1 MQKPQGGHMEKCVSI
16 AIYGKNELV
25 REGLGRIL
33 AEEGFRIGASRA
45 DLDEIIGRVAEF
57 EVVLIDDHS
66 FAAGLAACMKLRS
79 ETSAV
84 KIVLMVDT
92 FAPEEVAEAFRTGV
106 VDGYVL
112 KDIACRPLAGT
123 LRLIALG
130 EKVFPAQV
138 VKSLP
143 IGMHRNGVAS
153 RTAALENLS
162 TREVDILGC
171 LVNGD
176 ANKLISRRLNI
187 SDATVKVHIKA
198 ILRKLGVA
206 NRTQA
211 AIWAVNRGLSG
222 GAEEPQPGWRE
233 LAG

>member
-1 MQKPQGGHMEKCVSI
+1 MERPVSI

-33 AEEGFRIGASRA
+33 AEEGFQVAASKA
-45 DLDEIIGRVAEF
+45 DLEEMLTLLAGSEII
-57 EVVLIDDHS
+57 LIDDHS
-66 FAAGLAACMKLRS
+66 FAAGLAACLRVRS
-79 ETSAV
+79 EAPAV

-92 FAPEEVAEAFRTGV
+92 FAPDEVAEAFRTGV

-143 IGMHRNGVAS
+143 VGMHRNGERVRS
-153 RTAALENLS
+153 AAIESLS
-162 TREVDILGC
+162 SREVDILTC

-187 SDATVKVHIKA
+187 SDATVKAHIKA

-211 AIWAVNRGLSG
+211 AIWAVNRGMG
-222 GAEEPQPGWRE
+222 GLAEPQPDWHE
-233 LAG
+233 AAG

>member
-1 MQKPQGGHMEKCVSI
+1 MDKPASI

-25 REGLGRIL
+25 REGLRRIL
-33 AEEGFRIGASRA
+33 AEEGFGIGASRA
-45 DLDEIIGRVAEF
+45 DLDEIIRRIAEF
-57 EVVLIDDHS
+57 ELVLIDDHS
-66 FAAGLAACMKLRS
+66 FAAGLAACIRIRS
-79 ETSAV
+79 EAPAV

-92 FAPEEVAEAFRTGV
+92 FAPEEVAEAFRTDL

-130 EKVFPAQV
+130 EKIFPAQV

-143 IGMHRNGVAS
+143 IGVHRNGVAS
-153 RTAALENLS
+153 RAAALEHLS
-162 TREVDILGC
+162 TREVDILSC

-198 ILRKLGVA
+198 ILRKLGVT

-211 AIWAVNRGLSG
+211 AIWAVSRGVNG
-222 GAEEPQPGWRE
+222 GVEEPDQSWRK